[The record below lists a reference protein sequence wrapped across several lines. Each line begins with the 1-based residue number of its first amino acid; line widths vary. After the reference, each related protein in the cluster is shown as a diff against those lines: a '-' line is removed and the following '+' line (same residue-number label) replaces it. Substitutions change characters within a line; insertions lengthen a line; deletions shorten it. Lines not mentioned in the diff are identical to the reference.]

1 MAQWIPEELKMP
13 KGVLDMVLDTDTFN
27 EVDDQFALCYALLSP
42 ERVNVQAIYAAPFFN
57 SLSTGPK
64 DGMEKSYNEIVR
76 LLQFLGRDPEG
87 LAWKG
92 SDRYFT
98 TMRDMV
104 DSPAARDLVARA
116 MARPDGSDP
125 LFVVAIGAIT
135 NVVSALHIEPAIA
148 KKIHI
153 VWLGGRPLHDS
164 TANEFNLSGDLN
176 ASRELF
182 EIDVP
187 LTLIPCA
194 GVASHL
200 STTIP
205 ELERWIGGKNALCDA
220 LIKLLY
226 DVGVNVPG
234 GSRIIW
240 DLSAVARLVHPEWVH
255 VLCEHRPILSEE
267 GNWSRSAEKPPFLV
281 CDSMNRDRIFG
292 DLFAKLAA
300 FQKA

>member
-1 MAQWIPEELKMP
+1 MEKWIPSELKMP
-13 KGVLDMVLDTDTFN
+13 EGVLDMVLDTDTYN

-64 DGMEKSYNEIVR
+64 DGMEKSYDEIVR
-76 LLQFLGRDPEG
+76 LLTFLGRKPEG

-92 SDRYFT
+92 SERYFENMKDT
-98 TMRDMV
+98 V

-116 MARPDGSDP
+116 MARPEGSAP

-135 NVVSALHIEPAIA
+135 NVVSALHMEPAIA

-153 VWLGGRPLHDS
+153 VWLGGRPLHDI
-164 TANEFNLSGDLN
+164 TANEFNLSGDMN

-200 STTIP
+200 TTTIP
-205 ELERWIGGKNALCDA
+205 ELERWIGGKNDLCDA

-234 GSRIIW
+234 GSRVIW
-240 DLSAVARLVHPEWVH
+240 DISAVARLVCPEAVH
-255 VLCEHRPILSEE
+255 VIAEHRPILSAE
-267 GNWSRSAEKPPFLV
+267 GNWSRSADRPPFLV
-281 CDSMNRDRIFG
+281 CDQLDRNKIFG
-292 DLFAKLAA
+292 DLFNKLAA
-300 FQKA
+300 FRR

>member
-1 MAQWIPEELKMP
+1 MEKWIPENLKMP
-13 KGVLDMVLDTDTFN
+13 EGVLDMVLDTDTYN

-42 ERVNVQAIYAAPFFN
+42 EKVNVQAIYAAPFFN

-64 DGMEKSYNEIVR
+64 DGMEKSYDEILR
-76 LLQFLGRDPEG
+76 LLSFLGRKSDG
-87 LAWKG
+87 FAFKG
-92 SDRYFT
+92 SDRYFEHMDDT
-98 TMRDMV
+98 V
-104 DSPAARDLVARA
+104 DSPAARDLVAKA
-116 MARPDGSDP
+116 MARPEGSDP

-135 NVVSALHIEPAIA
+135 NVVSALHMEPAIA

-153 VWLGGRPLHDS
+153 VWLGGRPLHDV
-164 TANEFNLSGDLN
+164 TANEFNLSGDMN

-200 STTIP
+200 TTTIP
-205 ELERWIGGKNALCDA
+205 ELERWIGGKNDLCDA

-234 GSRIIW
+234 GSRVIW
-240 DLSAVARLVHPEWVH
+240 DISAVARLVRPEYVH
-255 VLCEHRPILSEE
+255 VIAEHRPILSAE
-267 GNWSRSAEKPPFLV
+267 GNWSRSADRPPFLV
-281 CDSMNRDRIFG
+281 CDQLNRNGIFG
-292 DLFAKLAA
+292 DLFGKLAA
-300 FQKA
+300 FRR